1 MSVPNT
7 LAGKALLVT
16 GAGRGLG
23 RALVDEALH
32 RGADR
37 VYAAARRPADHPDPL
52 FPDPM
57 SASLETGWDD
67 GVVKS
72 LERANAAAV
81 QAVAV
86 AS

>member
-1 MSVPNT
+1 MSVPTT
-7 LAGKALLVT
+7 LAARAILSGLAD
-16 GAGRGLG
+16 GR
-23 RALVDEALH
+23 EEI
-32 RGADR
+32 
-37 VYAAARRPADHPDPL
+37 

-57 SASLETGWDD
+57 SASIAAGWDD

-72 LERANAAAV
+72 LERANAASV